1 MMALRR
7 FDEEPC
13 AVKSCVDE
21 PLSEGLRIQ
30 TRASCGDEDCV
41 KGGRVVMIAVCKPFT
56 TILLPLV
63 KGDLKAAFILHDSS

>member
-1 MMALRR
+1 MALRR

-41 KGGRVVMIAVCKPFT
+41 KGGRVVMIAVCKPFYND
-56 TILLPLV
+56 LAPSC
-63 KGDLKAAFILHDSS
+63 KGGFESRLHSP